1 MKKKDRNPIIQK
13 SVKIVTVIVQVLII
27 LTMIWSIVGL
37 FTDDNKD
44 VRANQ
49 IFLSIMGLLLLN
61 VPSFISRKWRIYIP
75 SNLQILAVIFIFAHF
90 ILGEIFRVYDYSLLF
105 DKILHTTSGLA
116 FAAVGF
122 SLVNLLNESKNTHL
136 ELSPFFVALFS
147 FCFSMMIAGV
157 WEIFEFTMDSITG
170 GNMQRWQII
179 GDILEIENPGRVGLI
194 DTMGDIIVCL
204 IGSFIVSAA
213 GYISLKTKGNWLNRI
228 MIRSVKDLDKAKEEA
243 MESHDVA
250 FEKIVE
256 ELEEI
261 KEEEIKEEAIKEE
274 SLKEEAIKD
283 IPLEP
288 EASKIESNDNE

>member
-1 MKKKDRNPIIQK
+1 MKKKDKKKDHNPIIQK
-13 SVKIVTVIVQVLII
+13 SVKIVTVILEILIV

-37 FTDDNKD
+37 FTDENKD

-49 IFLSIMGLLLLN
+49 IFLSLMGLILLN
-61 VPSFISRKWRIYIP
+61 IPAFISKKWRLYIP
-75 SNLQILAVIFIFAHF
+75 SNMQILAVVFIFAHF

-157 WEIFEFTMDSITG
+157 WEIFEFTVDSISG
-170 GNMQRWQII
+170 ANMQRWQIE
-179 GDILEIENPGRVGLI
+179 GDILQIENPGRYGLI

-204 IGSFIVSAA
+204 IGSLVVSVA

-228 MIRSVKDLDKAKEEA
+228 MIRSVKDLDKAHEEA
-243 MESHDVA
+243 LESHDA
-250 FEKIVE
+250 TFEKLVE
-256 ELEEI
+256 ELEEHEE
-261 KEEEIKEEAIKEE
+261 KLEEEENKKIKTQQQEEKKE
-274 SLKEEAIKD
+274 A
-283 IPLEP
+283 
-288 EASKIESNDNE
+288 

>member
-1 MKKKDRNPIIQK
+1 MKRKEKKKDNNPIIQK
-13 SVKIVTVIVQVLII
+13 SVKIVTIILEILIV
-27 LTMIWSIVGL
+27 LTMIWSIIGL
-37 FTDDNKD
+37 FTDENKD

-49 IFLSIMGLLLLN
+49 IFLSLMGLILLN
-61 VPSFISRKWRIYIP
+61 IPAFISRKWRLYIP
-75 SNLQILAVIFIFAHF
+75 SNMQILAVVFIFAHF

-157 WEIFEFTMDSITG
+157 WEIFEYTVDSISG
-170 GNMQRWQII
+170 ANMQRWQIE
-179 GDILEIENPGRVGLI
+179 GDILQIENPGRVGLI

-204 IGSFIVSAA
+204 IGSLVVSVA

-228 MIRSVKDLDKAKEEA
+228 MIRSVKDLDKAHEEA
-243 MESHDVA
+243 LESHDTT
-250 FEKIVE
+250 FKKLVE
-256 ELEEI
+256 ELEEHEEKLEHEEKDSLN
-261 KEEEIKEEAIKEE
+261 KECEKE
-274 SLKEEAIKD
+274 D
-283 IPLEP
+283 
-288 EASKIESNDNE
+288 